1 VFVLLGEGS
10 FDSNVSVSG
19 LSADAPQRINL
30 PYNSTTSQSR
40 LDNKHVAVCDMVQT
54 PVDQLAVERN
64 SVHAE
69 GRTVADGRL
78 EVGGESL
85 WVEDI
90 SDPYNTE
97 ESNSNV
103 KEESVFSILIPSDG
117 SLRSILRQRIRHHLG
132 ILHKSGGRSTVRAD
146 GTREKRIHISM
157 PACGGD
163 LGRVG
168 NANAATQSPFA
179 WKKREV
185 VHRGSSITTSRL

>member
-1 VFVLLGEGS
+1 MFVLLGEGS

-19 LSADAPQRINL
+19 LSADAPQRINV
-30 PYNSTTSQSR
+30 PYNSTTSQSG

-54 PVDQLAVERN
+54 PVDQLAVERD

-69 GRTVADGRL
+69 GRKMADGRL

-90 SDPYNTE
+90 SDSYNTE

-103 KEESVFSILIPSDG
+103 KEESVFSIMIPSDG

-132 ILHKSGGRSTVRAD
+132 ILQKSGGRSTVRAN
-146 GTREKRIHISM
+146 GTREKRIHIFM
-157 PACGGD
+157 PTGMWRR
-163 LGRVG
+163 LG
-168 NANAATQSPFA
+168 
-179 WKKREV
+179 
-185 VHRGSSITTSRL
+185 

>member
-1 VFVLLGEGS
+1 VFVLLCEGS

-19 LSADAPQRINL
+19 LSADAPQRINV

-54 PVDQLAVERN
+54 PVDQLAVERD

-69 GRTVADGRL
+69 GRTIADGRL

-85 WVEDI
+85 WVEGI
-90 SDPYNTE
+90 SDSYSTE

-117 SLRSILRQRIRHHLG
+117 SLRSILRQRIRRQSRHLAKKWWQ
-132 ILHKSGGRSTVRAD
+132 IDCQSQWDS
-146 GTREKRIHISM
+146 REKNPHLHAGMWRQ
-157 PACGGD
+157 
-163 LGRVG
+163 LG
-168 NANAATQSPFA
+168 
-179 WKKREV
+179 
-185 VHRGSSITTSRL
+185 